1 MAKFILRDY
10 QKNFIKDIHS
20 QFCAGYKAVCG
31 QSPTGSGKTVIFS
44 YIANGAISQGSKVV
58 ILVHR
63 QELIL
68 QTSLALAKFQIPNAI
83 IAPASVIKS
92 SAQIQYR
99 ELGRNY
105 IDLNSPCVVA
115 SVQTLGR
122 RLDEFTN
129 YFDFI
134 ITDECFV
141 GDTLV
146 NAKNGCKKI
155 KDMKI
160 GDLVYCLNEKD
171 NKIELKPVLNLIKKP
186 IIENLCEVSINGEK
200 IICTENHLFFT
211 KKGWT
216 KAKNLDKNSVVLN
229 ITQEIEENEVFNLR
243 KRNRKSVK
251 ISKIQIQKRRKSLL
265 LKRMRERICAK
276 NIISDNGRNESQICF
291 GTHEKKQSYE
301 RSCNSGKSFNKTQ
314 SNRPQAKNK
323 RRKRTSYNSS
333 IITSYSLRVGDG
345 ISCKNIKKRKLSVC
359 LQNRYCQPY
368 PKNRSRSRWRQS
380 LCFNQAR
387 RGQKENRF
395 FKFSRVD
402 YSKVQKRGC
411 NKRFDQLYKQ
421 SYVYDLTIA
430 ENHNYFVNG
439 FLVHNCHHAVAGQWR
454 NVTDRNPNAFLL
466 GLTATPERLDGKG
479 LGIESGGVYEK
490 LVLGPSVKS
499 LIERGY
505 LSQPRVFAPPINFD
519 DSALRTIAG
528 DYDVKQMSEMLDQ
541 PQIIGDCVRHYSKIC
556 PNMPAIAFCSTIEHA
571 RHTAEQFCNAG
582 FNFKCIDG
590 TMSDFDRRDAIEGL
604 GSGRYDGLT
613 SCNIISEGTDI
624 PVVGCAIF
632 LRKTKSLSLYLQ
644 QAGRVLRPYSGKE
657 YSIILDHVRNVEN
670 HGFPEDERDWSLE
683 GRRKQKRDEDEIF
696 IRTCPQC
703 YACYKSSLRAC
714 PVCGFGA
721 ENAIKSQREIEFID
735 AELVEIQKAQKERE
749 RKEANA
755 FNKLLELGKQRG
767 YSNPYAWGKIV
778 LNSRKR
784 KRK

>member
-1 MAKFILRDY
+1 MSKFILRDY

-44 YIANGAISQGSKVV
+44 YIANGAINQGSKVV

-141 GDTLV
+141 GDTLIKT
-146 NAKNGCKKI
+146 KNGYKKI
-155 KDMKI
+155 KNIKS
-160 GDLVYCLNEKD
+160 GDFVYTFNEKECFFEYKPVEKRLKKPLNE
-171 NKIELKPVLNLIKKP
+171 NLIR
-186 IIENLCEVSINGEK
+186 INN

-211 KKGWT
+211 KNNWE
-216 KAKNLDKNSVVLN
+216 KAKDLTISDFLLN
-229 ITQEIEENEVFNLR
+229 EYFNF
-243 KRNRKSVK
+243 VK
-251 ISKIQIQKRRKSLL
+251 IKSITNV
-265 LKRMRERICAK
+265 KK
-276 NIISDNGRNESQICF
+276 NNEDS
-291 GTHEKKQSYE
+291 
-301 RSCNSGKSFNKTQ
+301 
-314 SNRPQAKNK
+314 
-323 RRKRTSYNSS
+323 
-333 IITSYSLRVGDG
+333 
-345 ISCKNIKKRKLSVC
+345 
-359 LQNRYCQPY
+359 
-368 PKNRSRSRWRQS
+368 
-380 LCFNQAR
+380 
-387 RGQKENRF
+387 
-395 FKFSRVD
+395 
-402 YSKVQKRGC
+402 
-411 NKRFDQLYKQ
+411 
-421 SYVYDLTIA
+421 VYDLTVA
-430 ENHNYFVNG
+430 DNHNYFANG

-735 AELVEIQKAQKERE
+735 AELVEIQKVQKERE

-767 YSNPYAWGKIV
+767 YSNPYAWAKIV

>member
-44 YIANGAISQGSKVV
+44 YIANGAINQGSKVV

-141 GDTLV
+141 GDTLIKT
-146 NAKNGCKKI
+146 KNGYKKI
-155 KDMKI
+155 KNIKS
-160 GDLVYCLNEKD
+160 GDFVYTFNEKECFFEYKPVEKRLKKPLNE
-171 NKIELKPVLNLIKKP
+171 NLIR
-186 IIENLCEVSINGEK
+186 INN

-211 KKGWT
+211 KNNWK
-216 KAKNLDKNSVVLN
+216 KAKDLTVSDFLLN
-229 ITQEIEENEVFNLR
+229 EYFNF
-243 KRNRKSVK
+243 VK
-251 ISKIQIQKRRKSLL
+251 IKSITNV
-265 LKRMRERICAK
+265 KK
-276 NIISDNGRNESQICF
+276 NNE
-291 GTHEKKQSYE
+291 
-301 RSCNSGKSFNKTQ
+301 
-314 SNRPQAKNK
+314 
-323 RRKRTSYNSS
+323 
-333 IITSYSLRVGDG
+333 D
-345 ISCKNIKKRKLSVC
+345 
-359 LQNRYCQPY
+359 
-368 PKNRSRSRWRQS
+368 
-380 LCFNQAR
+380 
-387 RGQKENRF
+387 
-395 FKFSRVD
+395 
-402 YSKVQKRGC
+402 
-411 NKRFDQLYKQ
+411 
-421 SYVYDLTIA
+421 YVYDLTVA
-430 ENHNYFVNG
+430 DNHNYFANG

-571 RHTAEQFCNAG
+571 RHTAEQFCNSG

-624 PVVGCAIF
+624 QVVGCAIF

-735 AELVEIQKAQKERE
+735 AELVEIQKVQKERE

-767 YSNPYAWGKIV
+767 YSNPYAWAKIV

>member
-83 IAPASVIKS
+83 IAPASVIKA

-141 GDTLV
+141 GDTLIKT
-146 NAKNGCKKI
+146 KNGYKKI
-155 KDMKI
+155 KNIKS
-160 GDLVYCLNEKD
+160 GDFVYTFNEKECFFEYKPVEKRLKKPLNE
-171 NKIELKPVLNLIKKP
+171 NLIR
-186 IIENLCEVSINGEK
+186 INN

-211 KKGWT
+211 KNNWK
-216 KAKNLDKNSVVLN
+216 KAKDLTVSDFLLN
-229 ITQEIEENEVFNLR
+229 EYFNF
-243 KRNRKSVK
+243 VK
-251 ISKIQIQKRRKSLL
+251 IKSITNV
-265 LKRMRERICAK
+265 KK
-276 NIISDNGRNESQICF
+276 NNE
-291 GTHEKKQSYE
+291 
-301 RSCNSGKSFNKTQ
+301 
-314 SNRPQAKNK
+314 
-323 RRKRTSYNSS
+323 
-333 IITSYSLRVGDG
+333 D
-345 ISCKNIKKRKLSVC
+345 
-359 LQNRYCQPY
+359 
-368 PKNRSRSRWRQS
+368 
-380 LCFNQAR
+380 
-387 RGQKENRF
+387 
-395 FKFSRVD
+395 
-402 YSKVQKRGC
+402 
-411 NKRFDQLYKQ
+411 
-421 SYVYDLTIA
+421 YVYDLTVA
-430 ENHNYFVNG
+430 DNHNYFVNG

-519 DSALRTIAG
+519 DSVLRTIAG

-767 YSNPYAWGKIV
+767 YSNPYAWAKIV

>member
-115 SVQTLGR
+115 SVQTLDR

-141 GDTLV
+141 GDTLIKT
-146 NAKNGCKKI
+146 KNGYKKI
-155 KDMKI
+155 KNIKS
-160 GDLVYCLNEKD
+160 GDFVYTFNEKECFFEYKPVEKRLKKPLNE
-171 NKIELKPVLNLIKKP
+171 NLIR
-186 IIENLCEVSINGEK
+186 INN

-211 KKGWT
+211 KNNWK
-216 KAKNLDKNSVVLN
+216 KAKDLTISDFLLN
-229 ITQEIEENEVFNLR
+229 EYFNF
-243 KRNRKSVK
+243 VK
-251 ISKIQIQKRRKSLL
+251 IKSITNV
-265 LKRMRERICAK
+265 KK
-276 NIISDNGRNESQICF
+276 NNEDS
-291 GTHEKKQSYE
+291 
-301 RSCNSGKSFNKTQ
+301 
-314 SNRPQAKNK
+314 
-323 RRKRTSYNSS
+323 
-333 IITSYSLRVGDG
+333 
-345 ISCKNIKKRKLSVC
+345 
-359 LQNRYCQPY
+359 
-368 PKNRSRSRWRQS
+368 
-380 LCFNQAR
+380 
-387 RGQKENRF
+387 
-395 FKFSRVD
+395 
-402 YSKVQKRGC
+402 
-411 NKRFDQLYKQ
+411 
-421 SYVYDLTIA
+421 VYDLTVA
-430 ENHNYFVNG
+430 DNHNYFANG

-735 AELVEIQKAQKERE
+735 AELVEIQKVQKERE

-767 YSNPYAWGKIV
+767 YSNPYAWAKIV

>member
-141 GDTLV
+141 GDTLIKT
-146 NAKNGCKKI
+146 KNGYKKI
-155 KDMKI
+155 KNIKS
-160 GDLVYCLNEKD
+160 GDFVYTFNEKECFFEYKPVEKRLKKPLNE
-171 NKIELKPVLNLIKKP
+171 NLIR
-186 IIENLCEVSINGEK
+186 INN

-211 KKGWT
+211 KNNWK
-216 KAKNLDKNSVVLN
+216 KAKDLTVSDFLLN
-229 ITQEIEENEVFNLR
+229 EYFNF
-243 KRNRKSVK
+243 VK
-251 ISKIQIQKRRKSLL
+251 IKSITNV
-265 LKRMRERICAK
+265 KK
-276 NIISDNGRNESQICF
+276 NNE
-291 GTHEKKQSYE
+291 
-301 RSCNSGKSFNKTQ
+301 
-314 SNRPQAKNK
+314 
-323 RRKRTSYNSS
+323 
-333 IITSYSLRVGDG
+333 D
-345 ISCKNIKKRKLSVC
+345 
-359 LQNRYCQPY
+359 
-368 PKNRSRSRWRQS
+368 
-380 LCFNQAR
+380 
-387 RGQKENRF
+387 
-395 FKFSRVD
+395 
-402 YSKVQKRGC
+402 
-411 NKRFDQLYKQ
+411 
-421 SYVYDLTIA
+421 YVYDLTVA
-430 ENHNYFVNG
+430 DNHNYFANG

-528 DYDVKQMSEMLDQ
+528 DYDVKQMSEMLPQ

-735 AELVEIQKAQKERE
+735 AELVEIQKVQKERE

-767 YSNPYAWGKIV
+767 YSNPYAWAKIV

>member
-1 MAKFILRDY
+1 LFLKKFVITSYAGNYKIKNFICKELFYIIFAYFIFFLLYKLFFWVYVYVILLKLREFKGMAKFILRDY

-44 YIANGAISQGSKVV
+44 YIANGAINQGSKVV

-141 GDTLV
+141 GDTLIKT
-146 NAKNGCKKI
+146 KNGYKKI
-155 KDMKI
+155 KNIKS
-160 GDLVYCLNEKD
+160 GDFVYTFNEKECFFEYKPVEKRLKKPLNE
-171 NKIELKPVLNLIKKP
+171 NLIR
-186 IIENLCEVSINGEK
+186 INN

-211 KKGWT
+211 KNNWK
-216 KAKNLDKNSVVLN
+216 KAKDLTISDFLLN
-229 ITQEIEENEVFNLR
+229 EYFNF
-243 KRNRKSVK
+243 VK
-251 ISKIQIQKRRKSLL
+251 IKSITNV
-265 LKRMRERICAK
+265 KK
-276 NIISDNGRNESQICF
+276 NNEDS
-291 GTHEKKQSYE
+291 
-301 RSCNSGKSFNKTQ
+301 
-314 SNRPQAKNK
+314 
-323 RRKRTSYNSS
+323 
-333 IITSYSLRVGDG
+333 
-345 ISCKNIKKRKLSVC
+345 
-359 LQNRYCQPY
+359 
-368 PKNRSRSRWRQS
+368 
-380 LCFNQAR
+380 
-387 RGQKENRF
+387 
-395 FKFSRVD
+395 
-402 YSKVQKRGC
+402 
-411 NKRFDQLYKQ
+411 
-421 SYVYDLTIA
+421 VYDLTVA
-430 ENHNYFVNG
+430 DNHNYFANG

-767 YSNPYAWGKIV
+767 YSNPYAWAKIV

>member
-83 IAPASVIKS
+83 IAPASVIKA

-141 GDTLV
+141 GDTLIKT
-146 NAKNGCKKI
+146 KNGYKKI
-155 KDMKI
+155 KNIKS
-160 GDLVYCLNEKD
+160 GDFVYTFNEKECFFEYKPVEKRLKKPLNE
-171 NKIELKPVLNLIKKP
+171 NLIR
-186 IIENLCEVSINGEK
+186 INN

-211 KKGWT
+211 KNNWK
-216 KAKNLDKNSVVLN
+216 KAKDLTVSDFLLN
-229 ITQEIEENEVFNLR
+229 EYFNF
-243 KRNRKSVK
+243 VK
-251 ISKIQIQKRRKSLL
+251 IKSITNV
-265 LKRMRERICAK
+265 KK
-276 NIISDNGRNESQICF
+276 NNE
-291 GTHEKKQSYE
+291 
-301 RSCNSGKSFNKTQ
+301 
-314 SNRPQAKNK
+314 
-323 RRKRTSYNSS
+323 
-333 IITSYSLRVGDG
+333 D
-345 ISCKNIKKRKLSVC
+345 
-359 LQNRYCQPY
+359 
-368 PKNRSRSRWRQS
+368 
-380 LCFNQAR
+380 
-387 RGQKENRF
+387 
-395 FKFSRVD
+395 
-402 YSKVQKRGC
+402 
-411 NKRFDQLYKQ
+411 
-421 SYVYDLTIA
+421 YVYDLTVA
-430 ENHNYFVNG
+430 DNHNYFVNG

-735 AELVEIQKAQKERE
+735 AELVEIQKVQKERE

-767 YSNPYAWGKIV
+767 YSNPYAWAKIV

>member
-44 YIANGAISQGSKVV
+44 YIANGAINQGSKVV

-141 GDTLV
+141 GDTLIKT
-146 NAKNGCKKI
+146 KNGYKKI
-155 KDMKI
+155 KNIKS
-160 GDLVYCLNEKD
+160 GDFVYTFNEKECFFEYKPVEKRLKKPLNE
-171 NKIELKPVLNLIKKP
+171 NLIR
-186 IIENLCEVSINGEK
+186 INN

-211 KKGWT
+211 KNNWK
-216 KAKNLDKNSVVLN
+216 KAKDLTISDFLLN
-229 ITQEIEENEVFNLR
+229 EYFNF
-243 KRNRKSVK
+243 VK
-251 ISKIQIQKRRKSLL
+251 IKSITNV
-265 LKRMRERICAK
+265 KK
-276 NIISDNGRNESQICF
+276 NNEDS
-291 GTHEKKQSYE
+291 
-301 RSCNSGKSFNKTQ
+301 
-314 SNRPQAKNK
+314 
-323 RRKRTSYNSS
+323 
-333 IITSYSLRVGDG
+333 
-345 ISCKNIKKRKLSVC
+345 
-359 LQNRYCQPY
+359 
-368 PKNRSRSRWRQS
+368 
-380 LCFNQAR
+380 
-387 RGQKENRF
+387 
-395 FKFSRVD
+395 
-402 YSKVQKRGC
+402 
-411 NKRFDQLYKQ
+411 
-421 SYVYDLTIA
+421 VYDLTVA
-430 ENHNYFVNG
+430 DNHNYFANG

-454 NVTDRNPNAFLL
+454 NVTDANPNAFLL

-479 LGIESGGVYEK
+479 LGVESGGVYQT

-735 AELVEIQKAQKERE
+735 AELVEIQKAQKGRE

-767 YSNPYAWGKIV
+767 YSNPYAWAKIV

>member
-44 YIANGAISQGSKVV
+44 YIANGAINQGSKVV

-141 GDTLV
+141 GDTLIKT
-146 NAKNGCKKI
+146 KNGYKKI
-155 KDMKI
+155 KNIKS
-160 GDLVYCLNEKD
+160 GDFVYTFNEKECFFEYKPVEKRLKKPLNE
-171 NKIELKPVLNLIKKP
+171 NLIR
-186 IIENLCEVSINGEK
+186 INN

-211 KKGWT
+211 KNNWK
-216 KAKNLDKNSVVLN
+216 KAKDLTISDFLLN
-229 ITQEIEENEVFNLR
+229 EYFNF
-243 KRNRKSVK
+243 VK
-251 ISKIQIQKRRKSLL
+251 IKSITNV
-265 LKRMRERICAK
+265 KK
-276 NIISDNGRNESQICF
+276 NNE
-291 GTHEKKQSYE
+291 
-301 RSCNSGKSFNKTQ
+301 
-314 SNRPQAKNK
+314 
-323 RRKRTSYNSS
+323 
-333 IITSYSLRVGDG
+333 D
-345 ISCKNIKKRKLSVC
+345 
-359 LQNRYCQPY
+359 
-368 PKNRSRSRWRQS
+368 
-380 LCFNQAR
+380 
-387 RGQKENRF
+387 
-395 FKFSRVD
+395 
-402 YSKVQKRGC
+402 
-411 NKRFDQLYKQ
+411 
-421 SYVYDLTIA
+421 YVYDLTVA
-430 ENHNYFVNG
+430 DNHNYFANG

-479 LGIESGGVYEK
+479 LGIEFGGVYEK

-541 PQIIGDCVRHYSKIC
+541 PQIIGDCIKHYQKIC
-556 PNMPAIAFCSTIEHA
+556 PNMPAIAFCSTVEHA
-571 RHTAEQFCNAG
+571 RHTAEEFCRNG
-582 FNFKCIDG
+582 FKFKCIDG

-735 AELVEIQKAQKERE
+735 AELVEIQKVQKERE

-755 FNKLLELGKQRG
+755 FNKLLELGKKRG
-767 YSNPYAWGKIV
+767 YANPYAWAKIV

>member
-44 YIANGAISQGSKVV
+44 YIANGAINQGSKVV

-141 GDTLV
+141 GDTLIKT
-146 NAKNGCKKI
+146 KNGYKKI
-155 KDMKI
+155 KNIKS
-160 GDLVYCLNEKD
+160 GDFVYTFNEKECFFEYKPVEKRLKKPLNE
-171 NKIELKPVLNLIKKP
+171 NLIR
-186 IIENLCEVSINGEK
+186 INN

-211 KKGWT
+211 KNNWK
-216 KAKNLDKNSVVLN
+216 KAKDLTISDFLLN
-229 ITQEIEENEVFNLR
+229 EYFNF
-243 KRNRKSVK
+243 VK
-251 ISKIQIQKRRKSLL
+251 IKSITNV
-265 LKRMRERICAK
+265 KK
-276 NIISDNGRNESQICF
+276 NNEDS
-291 GTHEKKQSYE
+291 
-301 RSCNSGKSFNKTQ
+301 
-314 SNRPQAKNK
+314 
-323 RRKRTSYNSS
+323 
-333 IITSYSLRVGDG
+333 
-345 ISCKNIKKRKLSVC
+345 
-359 LQNRYCQPY
+359 
-368 PKNRSRSRWRQS
+368 
-380 LCFNQAR
+380 
-387 RGQKENRF
+387 
-395 FKFSRVD
+395 
-402 YSKVQKRGC
+402 
-411 NKRFDQLYKQ
+411 
-421 SYVYDLTIA
+421 VYDLTVA
-430 ENHNYFVNG
+430 DNHNYFANG

-735 AELVEIQKAQKERE
+735 AELVEIQKVQKERE

-767 YSNPYAWGKIV
+767 YANPYAWAKIV

>member
-141 GDTLV
+141 GDTLIKT
-146 NAKNGCKKI
+146 KNGYKKI
-155 KDMKI
+155 KNIKS
-160 GDLVYCLNEKD
+160 GDFVYTFNEKECFFEYKPVEKRLKKPLNE
-171 NKIELKPVLNLIKKP
+171 NLIR
-186 IIENLCEVSINGEK
+186 INN

-211 KKGWT
+211 KNNWK
-216 KAKNLDKNSVVLN
+216 KAKDLTVSDFLLN
-229 ITQEIEENEVFNLR
+229 EYFNF
-243 KRNRKSVK
+243 VK
-251 ISKIQIQKRRKSLL
+251 IKSITNV
-265 LKRMRERICAK
+265 KK
-276 NIISDNGRNESQICF
+276 NNE
-291 GTHEKKQSYE
+291 
-301 RSCNSGKSFNKTQ
+301 
-314 SNRPQAKNK
+314 
-323 RRKRTSYNSS
+323 
-333 IITSYSLRVGDG
+333 D
-345 ISCKNIKKRKLSVC
+345 
-359 LQNRYCQPY
+359 
-368 PKNRSRSRWRQS
+368 
-380 LCFNQAR
+380 
-387 RGQKENRF
+387 
-395 FKFSRVD
+395 
-402 YSKVQKRGC
+402 
-411 NKRFDQLYKQ
+411 
-421 SYVYDLTIA
+421 YVYDLTVA
-430 ENHNYFVNG
+430 DNHNYFANG

-714 PVCGFGA
+714 PVCGFSA

-735 AELVEIQKAQKERE
+735 AELVEIQKVQKERE

-767 YSNPYAWGKIV
+767 YSNPYAWAKIV

>member
-44 YIANGAISQGSKVV
+44 YIANGAINQGSKVV

-141 GDTLV
+141 GDTLIKT
-146 NAKNGCKKI
+146 KNGYKKI
-155 KDMKI
+155 KNIKS
-160 GDLVYCLNEKD
+160 GDFVYTFNEKECFFEYKPVEKRLKKPLNE
-171 NKIELKPVLNLIKKP
+171 NLIR
-186 IIENLCEVSINGEK
+186 INN

-211 KKGWT
+211 KNNWK
-216 KAKNLDKNSVVLN
+216 KAKDLTISDFLLN
-229 ITQEIEENEVFNLR
+229 EYFNF
-243 KRNRKSVK
+243 VK
-251 ISKIQIQKRRKSLL
+251 IKSITNV
-265 LKRMRERICAK
+265 KK
-276 NIISDNGRNESQICF
+276 NNEDS
-291 GTHEKKQSYE
+291 
-301 RSCNSGKSFNKTQ
+301 
-314 SNRPQAKNK
+314 
-323 RRKRTSYNSS
+323 
-333 IITSYSLRVGDG
+333 
-345 ISCKNIKKRKLSVC
+345 
-359 LQNRYCQPY
+359 
-368 PKNRSRSRWRQS
+368 
-380 LCFNQAR
+380 
-387 RGQKENRF
+387 
-395 FKFSRVD
+395 
-402 YSKVQKRGC
+402 
-411 NKRFDQLYKQ
+411 
-421 SYVYDLTIA
+421 VYDLTVA
-430 ENHNYFVNG
+430 DNHNYFANG

-735 AELVEIQKAQKERE
+735 AELVEIQKVQKERE

-767 YSNPYAWGKIV
+767 YSNPYAWAKIV

>member
-44 YIANGAISQGSKVV
+44 YIANGAINQGSKVV

-141 GDTLV
+141 GDTLIKT
-146 NAKNGCKKI
+146 KNGYKKI
-155 KDMKI
+155 KNIKS
-160 GDLVYCLNEKD
+160 GDFVYTFNEKECFFEYKPVEKRLKKPLNE
-171 NKIELKPVLNLIKKP
+171 NLIR
-186 IIENLCEVSINGEK
+186 INN

-211 KKGWT
+211 KNNWK
-216 KAKNLDKNSVVLN
+216 KAKDLTISDFLLN
-229 ITQEIEENEVFNLR
+229 EYFNF
-243 KRNRKSVK
+243 VK
-251 ISKIQIQKRRKSLL
+251 IKSITNV
-265 LKRMRERICAK
+265 KK
-276 NIISDNGRNESQICF
+276 NNEDS
-291 GTHEKKQSYE
+291 
-301 RSCNSGKSFNKTQ
+301 
-314 SNRPQAKNK
+314 
-323 RRKRTSYNSS
+323 
-333 IITSYSLRVGDG
+333 
-345 ISCKNIKKRKLSVC
+345 
-359 LQNRYCQPY
+359 
-368 PKNRSRSRWRQS
+368 
-380 LCFNQAR
+380 
-387 RGQKENRF
+387 
-395 FKFSRVD
+395 
-402 YSKVQKRGC
+402 
-411 NKRFDQLYKQ
+411 
-421 SYVYDLTIA
+421 VYDLTVA
-430 ENHNYFVNG
+430 DNHNYFANG

-571 RHTAEQFCNAG
+571 RHTAEQFCNSG

-735 AELVEIQKAQKERE
+735 AELVEIQKVQKERE

-755 FNKLLELGKQRG
+755 FNKLLELGKKRG
-767 YSNPYAWGKIV
+767 YANPYAWAKIV

-784 KRK
+784 KK

>member
-141 GDTLV
+141 GDTLIKT
-146 NAKNGCKKI
+146 KNGYKKI
-155 KDMKI
+155 KNIKS
-160 GDLVYCLNEKD
+160 GDFVYTFNEKECFFEYKPVEKRLKKPLNE
-171 NKIELKPVLNLIKKP
+171 NLIR
-186 IIENLCEVSINGEK
+186 INN

-211 KKGWT
+211 KNNWK
-216 KAKNLDKNSVVLN
+216 KAKDLTISDFLLN
-229 ITQEIEENEVFNLR
+229 EYFNF
-243 KRNRKSVK
+243 VK
-251 ISKIQIQKRRKSLL
+251 IKSITNV
-265 LKRMRERICAK
+265 KK
-276 NIISDNGRNESQICF
+276 NNEDS
-291 GTHEKKQSYE
+291 
-301 RSCNSGKSFNKTQ
+301 
-314 SNRPQAKNK
+314 
-323 RRKRTSYNSS
+323 
-333 IITSYSLRVGDG
+333 
-345 ISCKNIKKRKLSVC
+345 
-359 LQNRYCQPY
+359 
-368 PKNRSRSRWRQS
+368 
-380 LCFNQAR
+380 
-387 RGQKENRF
+387 
-395 FKFSRVD
+395 
-402 YSKVQKRGC
+402 
-411 NKRFDQLYKQ
+411 
-421 SYVYDLTIA
+421 VYDLTVA
-430 ENHNYFVNG
+430 DNHNYFANG

-767 YSNPYAWGKIV
+767 YSNPYAWAKIV

>member
-44 YIANGAISQGSKVV
+44 YIANGAINQGSKVV

-141 GDTLV
+141 GDTLIKT
-146 NAKNGCKKI
+146 KNGYKKI
-155 KDMKI
+155 KNIKS
-160 GDLVYCLNEKD
+160 GDFVYTFNEKECFFEYKPVEKRLKKPLNE
-171 NKIELKPVLNLIKKP
+171 NLIR
-186 IIENLCEVSINGEK
+186 INN

-211 KKGWT
+211 KNNWK
-216 KAKNLDKNSVVLN
+216 KAKDLTISDFLLN
-229 ITQEIEENEVFNLR
+229 EYFNF
-243 KRNRKSVK
+243 VK
-251 ISKIQIQKRRKSLL
+251 IKSITNV
-265 LKRMRERICAK
+265 KK
-276 NIISDNGRNESQICF
+276 NNEDS
-291 GTHEKKQSYE
+291 
-301 RSCNSGKSFNKTQ
+301 
-314 SNRPQAKNK
+314 
-323 RRKRTSYNSS
+323 
-333 IITSYSLRVGDG
+333 
-345 ISCKNIKKRKLSVC
+345 
-359 LQNRYCQPY
+359 
-368 PKNRSRSRWRQS
+368 
-380 LCFNQAR
+380 
-387 RGQKENRF
+387 
-395 FKFSRVD
+395 
-402 YSKVQKRGC
+402 
-411 NKRFDQLYKQ
+411 
-421 SYVYDLTIA
+421 VYDLTVA
-430 ENHNYFVNG
+430 DNHNYFANG

-735 AELVEIQKAQKERE
+735 AELVEIQKVHKERE

-767 YSNPYAWGKIV
+767 YSNPYAWAKIV

>member
-44 YIANGAISQGSKVV
+44 YIANGAINQGSKVV

-141 GDTLV
+141 GDTLIKT
-146 NAKNGCKKI
+146 KNGYKKI
-155 KDMKI
+155 KNIKS
-160 GDLVYCLNEKD
+160 GDFVYTFNEKECFFEYKPVEKRLKKPLNE
-171 NKIELKPVLNLIKKP
+171 NLIR
-186 IIENLCEVSINGEK
+186 INN

-211 KKGWT
+211 KNNWK
-216 KAKNLDKNSVVLN
+216 KAKDLTISDFLLN
-229 ITQEIEENEVFNLR
+229 EYFNF
-243 KRNRKSVK
+243 VK
-251 ISKIQIQKRRKSLL
+251 IKSITNV
-265 LKRMRERICAK
+265 KK
-276 NIISDNGRNESQICF
+276 NNEDS
-291 GTHEKKQSYE
+291 
-301 RSCNSGKSFNKTQ
+301 
-314 SNRPQAKNK
+314 
-323 RRKRTSYNSS
+323 
-333 IITSYSLRVGDG
+333 
-345 ISCKNIKKRKLSVC
+345 
-359 LQNRYCQPY
+359 
-368 PKNRSRSRWRQS
+368 
-380 LCFNQAR
+380 
-387 RGQKENRF
+387 
-395 FKFSRVD
+395 
-402 YSKVQKRGC
+402 
-411 NKRFDQLYKQ
+411 
-421 SYVYDLTIA
+421 VYDLTVA
-430 ENHNYFVNG
+430 DNHNYFANG

-735 AELVEIQKAQKERE
+735 AELVEIQKVQKERE

-755 FNKLLELGKQRG
+755 FNKLLELGKKRG
-767 YSNPYAWGKIV
+767 YANPYAWAKIV

>member
-141 GDTLV
+141 GDTLIKT
-146 NAKNGCKKI
+146 KNGYKKI
-155 KDMKI
+155 KNIKS
-160 GDLVYCLNEKD
+160 GDFVYTFNEKECFFEYKPVEKRLKKPLNE
-171 NKIELKPVLNLIKKP
+171 NLIR
-186 IIENLCEVSINGEK
+186 INN

-211 KKGWT
+211 KNNWK
-216 KAKNLDKNSVVLN
+216 KAKDLTISDFLLN
-229 ITQEIEENEVFNLR
+229 EYFNF
-243 KRNRKSVK
+243 VK
-251 ISKIQIQKRRKSLL
+251 IKSITNV
-265 LKRMRERICAK
+265 KK
-276 NIISDNGRNESQICF
+276 NNEDS
-291 GTHEKKQSYE
+291 
-301 RSCNSGKSFNKTQ
+301 
-314 SNRPQAKNK
+314 
-323 RRKRTSYNSS
+323 
-333 IITSYSLRVGDG
+333 
-345 ISCKNIKKRKLSVC
+345 
-359 LQNRYCQPY
+359 
-368 PKNRSRSRWRQS
+368 
-380 LCFNQAR
+380 
-387 RGQKENRF
+387 
-395 FKFSRVD
+395 
-402 YSKVQKRGC
+402 
-411 NKRFDQLYKQ
+411 
-421 SYVYDLTIA
+421 VYDLTVA
-430 ENHNYFVNG
+430 DNHNYFANG

-703 YACYKSSLRAC
+703 YACYRSSLRAC

-721 ENAIKSQREIEFID
+721 ENAIKSKREIDFID
-735 AELVEIQKAQKERE
+735 AELVEIQKVQKERE

-767 YSNPYAWGKIV
+767 YSNPYAWAKIV

>member
-141 GDTLV
+141 GDTLIKT
-146 NAKNGCKKI
+146 KNGYKKI
-155 KDMKI
+155 KNIKS
-160 GDLVYCLNEKD
+160 GDFVYTFNEKECFFEYKPVEKRLKKPLNE
-171 NKIELKPVLNLIKKP
+171 NLIR
-186 IIENLCEVSINGEK
+186 INN

-211 KKGWT
+211 KNNWK
-216 KAKNLDKNSVVLN
+216 KAKDLTISDFLLN
-229 ITQEIEENEVFNLR
+229 EYFNF
-243 KRNRKSVK
+243 VK
-251 ISKIQIQKRRKSLL
+251 IKSITNV
-265 LKRMRERICAK
+265 KK
-276 NIISDNGRNESQICF
+276 NNEDS
-291 GTHEKKQSYE
+291 
-301 RSCNSGKSFNKTQ
+301 
-314 SNRPQAKNK
+314 
-323 RRKRTSYNSS
+323 
-333 IITSYSLRVGDG
+333 
-345 ISCKNIKKRKLSVC
+345 
-359 LQNRYCQPY
+359 
-368 PKNRSRSRWRQS
+368 
-380 LCFNQAR
+380 
-387 RGQKENRF
+387 
-395 FKFSRVD
+395 
-402 YSKVQKRGC
+402 
-411 NKRFDQLYKQ
+411 
-421 SYVYDLTIA
+421 VYDLTVA
-430 ENHNYFVNG
+430 DNHNYFANG

-735 AELVEIQKAQKERE
+735 AELVEIQKVQKERE

-767 YSNPYAWGKIV
+767 YSNPYAWAKIV

>member
-83 IAPASVIKS
+83 IAPASVIKA

-141 GDTLV
+141 GDTLIKT
-146 NAKNGCKKI
+146 KNGYKKI
-155 KDMKI
+155 KNIKS
-160 GDLVYCLNEKD
+160 GDFVYTFNEKECFFEYKPVEKRLKKPLNE
-171 NKIELKPVLNLIKKP
+171 NLIR
-186 IIENLCEVSINGEK
+186 INN

-211 KKGWT
+211 KNNWK
-216 KAKNLDKNSVVLN
+216 KAKDLTISDFLLN
-229 ITQEIEENEVFNLR
+229 EYFNF
-243 KRNRKSVK
+243 VK
-251 ISKIQIQKRRKSLL
+251 IKSITNV
-265 LKRMRERICAK
+265 KK
-276 NIISDNGRNESQICF
+276 NNEDS
-291 GTHEKKQSYE
+291 
-301 RSCNSGKSFNKTQ
+301 
-314 SNRPQAKNK
+314 
-323 RRKRTSYNSS
+323 
-333 IITSYSLRVGDG
+333 
-345 ISCKNIKKRKLSVC
+345 
-359 LQNRYCQPY
+359 
-368 PKNRSRSRWRQS
+368 
-380 LCFNQAR
+380 
-387 RGQKENRF
+387 
-395 FKFSRVD
+395 
-402 YSKVQKRGC
+402 
-411 NKRFDQLYKQ
+411 
-421 SYVYDLTIA
+421 VYDLTVA
-430 ENHNYFVNG
+430 DNHNYFANG

-735 AELVEIQKAQKERE
+735 AELVEIQKVQKERE

-767 YSNPYAWGKIV
+767 YSNPYAWAKIV

>member
-105 IDLNSPCVVA
+105 IELNSPCVVA

-141 GDTLV
+141 GDTLIKT
-146 NAKNGCKKI
+146 KNGYKKI
-155 KDMKI
+155 KNIKS
-160 GDLVYCLNEKD
+160 GDFVYTFNEK
-171 NKIELKPVLNLIKKP
+171 ECFFEYKPVEKRLKKPLNKNLIR
-186 IIENLCEVSINGEK
+186 INN

-211 KKGWT
+211 KNNWK
-216 KAKNLDKNSVVLN
+216 KAKDLTISDFLLN
-229 ITQEIEENEVFNLR
+229 EYFNF
-243 KRNRKSVK
+243 VK
-251 ISKIQIQKRRKSLL
+251 IKSITNV
-265 LKRMRERICAK
+265 KK
-276 NIISDNGRNESQICF
+276 NNEDS
-291 GTHEKKQSYE
+291 
-301 RSCNSGKSFNKTQ
+301 
-314 SNRPQAKNK
+314 
-323 RRKRTSYNSS
+323 
-333 IITSYSLRVGDG
+333 
-345 ISCKNIKKRKLSVC
+345 
-359 LQNRYCQPY
+359 
-368 PKNRSRSRWRQS
+368 
-380 LCFNQAR
+380 
-387 RGQKENRF
+387 
-395 FKFSRVD
+395 
-402 YSKVQKRGC
+402 
-411 NKRFDQLYKQ
+411 
-421 SYVYDLTIA
+421 VYDLTVA
-430 ENHNYFVNG
+430 DNHNYFANG

-735 AELVEIQKAQKERE
+735 AELVEIQKVQKERE

-767 YSNPYAWGKIV
+767 YSNPYAWAKIV

>member
-141 GDTLV
+141 GDTLIKT
-146 NAKNGCKKI
+146 KNGYKKI
-155 KDMKI
+155 KNIKS
-160 GDLVYCLNEKD
+160 GDFVYTFNEKECFFEYKPVEKRLKKPLNE
-171 NKIELKPVLNLIKKP
+171 NLIR
-186 IIENLCEVSINGEK
+186 INN

-211 KKGWT
+211 KNNWK
-216 KAKNLDKNSVVLN
+216 KAKDLTVSDFLLN
-229 ITQEIEENEVFNLR
+229 EYFNF
-243 KRNRKSVK
+243 VK
-251 ISKIQIQKRRKSLL
+251 IKSITNV
-265 LKRMRERICAK
+265 KK
-276 NIISDNGRNESQICF
+276 NNE
-291 GTHEKKQSYE
+291 
-301 RSCNSGKSFNKTQ
+301 
-314 SNRPQAKNK
+314 
-323 RRKRTSYNSS
+323 
-333 IITSYSLRVGDG
+333 D
-345 ISCKNIKKRKLSVC
+345 
-359 LQNRYCQPY
+359 
-368 PKNRSRSRWRQS
+368 
-380 LCFNQAR
+380 
-387 RGQKENRF
+387 
-395 FKFSRVD
+395 
-402 YSKVQKRGC
+402 
-411 NKRFDQLYKQ
+411 
-421 SYVYDLTIA
+421 YVYDLTVA
-430 ENHNYFVNG
+430 DNHNYFANG

-735 AELVEIQKAQKERE
+735 AELVEIQKAHKERE

-767 YSNPYAWGKIV
+767 YSNPYAWAKIV

>member
-141 GDTLV
+141 GDTLIKT
-146 NAKNGCKKI
+146 KNGYKKI
-155 KDMKI
+155 KNIKS
-160 GDLVYCLNEKD
+160 GDFVYTFNEKECFFEYKPVEKRLKKPLNE
-171 NKIELKPVLNLIKKP
+171 NLIR
-186 IIENLCEVSINGEK
+186 INN

-211 KKGWT
+211 KNNWK
-216 KAKNLDKNSVVLN
+216 KAKDLTVSDFLLN
-229 ITQEIEENEVFNLR
+229 EYFNF
-243 KRNRKSVK
+243 VK
-251 ISKIQIQKRRKSLL
+251 IKSITNV
-265 LKRMRERICAK
+265 KK
-276 NIISDNGRNESQICF
+276 NNE
-291 GTHEKKQSYE
+291 
-301 RSCNSGKSFNKTQ
+301 
-314 SNRPQAKNK
+314 
-323 RRKRTSYNSS
+323 
-333 IITSYSLRVGDG
+333 D
-345 ISCKNIKKRKLSVC
+345 
-359 LQNRYCQPY
+359 
-368 PKNRSRSRWRQS
+368 
-380 LCFNQAR
+380 
-387 RGQKENRF
+387 
-395 FKFSRVD
+395 
-402 YSKVQKRGC
+402 
-411 NKRFDQLYKQ
+411 
-421 SYVYDLTIA
+421 YVYDLTVA
-430 ENHNYFVNG
+430 DNHNYFANG

-571 RHTAEQFCNAG
+571 RHTAEQFCNSG

-735 AELVEIQKAQKERE
+735 AELVEIQKVQKERE

-755 FNKLLELGKQRG
+755 FNKLLELGEKRG
-767 YSNPYAWGKIV
+767 YANPYAWAKIV

>member
-44 YIANGAISQGSKVV
+44 YIANGAINQGSKVV

-63 QELIL
+63 QELFL

-141 GDTLV
+141 GDTLIKT
-146 NAKNGCKKI
+146 KNGYKKI
-155 KDMKI
+155 KNIKS
-160 GDLVYCLNEKD
+160 GDFVYTFNEKECFFEYKPVEKRLKKPLNE
-171 NKIELKPVLNLIKKP
+171 NLIR
-186 IIENLCEVSINGEK
+186 INN

-211 KKGWT
+211 KNNWK
-216 KAKNLDKNSVVLN
+216 KAKDLTISDFLLN
-229 ITQEIEENEVFNLR
+229 EYFNF
-243 KRNRKSVK
+243 VK
-251 ISKIQIQKRRKSLL
+251 IKSITNV
-265 LKRMRERICAK
+265 KK
-276 NIISDNGRNESQICF
+276 NNEDS
-291 GTHEKKQSYE
+291 
-301 RSCNSGKSFNKTQ
+301 
-314 SNRPQAKNK
+314 
-323 RRKRTSYNSS
+323 
-333 IITSYSLRVGDG
+333 
-345 ISCKNIKKRKLSVC
+345 
-359 LQNRYCQPY
+359 
-368 PKNRSRSRWRQS
+368 
-380 LCFNQAR
+380 
-387 RGQKENRF
+387 
-395 FKFSRVD
+395 
-402 YSKVQKRGC
+402 
-411 NKRFDQLYKQ
+411 
-421 SYVYDLTIA
+421 VYDLTVA
-430 ENHNYFVNG
+430 DNHNYFANG

-735 AELVEIQKAQKERE
+735 AELVEIQKVQKERE

-767 YSNPYAWGKIV
+767 YSNPYAWAKIV

>member
-83 IAPASVIKS
+83 IAPASVIKA

-141 GDTLV
+141 GDTLIKT
-146 NAKNGCKKI
+146 KNGYKKI
-155 KDMKI
+155 KNIKS
-160 GDLVYCLNEKD
+160 GDFVYTFNEKECFFEYKPVEKRLKKPLNE
-171 NKIELKPVLNLIKKP
+171 NLIR
-186 IIENLCEVSINGEK
+186 INN

-211 KKGWT
+211 KNNWK
-216 KAKNLDKNSVVLN
+216 KAKDLTVSDFLLN
-229 ITQEIEENEVFNLR
+229 EYFNF
-243 KRNRKSVK
+243 VK
-251 ISKIQIQKRRKSLL
+251 IKSITNV
-265 LKRMRERICAK
+265 KK
-276 NIISDNGRNESQICF
+276 NNE
-291 GTHEKKQSYE
+291 
-301 RSCNSGKSFNKTQ
+301 
-314 SNRPQAKNK
+314 
-323 RRKRTSYNSS
+323 
-333 IITSYSLRVGDG
+333 D
-345 ISCKNIKKRKLSVC
+345 
-359 LQNRYCQPY
+359 
-368 PKNRSRSRWRQS
+368 
-380 LCFNQAR
+380 
-387 RGQKENRF
+387 
-395 FKFSRVD
+395 
-402 YSKVQKRGC
+402 
-411 NKRFDQLYKQ
+411 
-421 SYVYDLTIA
+421 YVYDLTVA
-430 ENHNYFVNG
+430 DNHNYFANG

-582 FNFKCIDG
+582 FDFKCIDG

-735 AELVEIQKAQKERE
+735 AELVEIQKVQKERE

-767 YSNPYAWGKIV
+767 YSNPYAWAKIV

>member
-141 GDTLV
+141 GETLI
-146 NAKNGCKKI
+146 NTKNGLKKI
-155 KDMKI
+155 KDIKI
-160 GDLVYCLNEKD
+160 GDLVYSFNG
-171 NKIELKPVLNLIKKP
+171 NNIELKKVEKVIKKP
-186 IIENLCEVSINGEK
+186 ILENLCEVSICGKK

-211 KKGWT
+211 KNNWK
-216 KAKNLDKNSVVLN
+216 KAKDLTISDFLLN
-229 ITQEIEENEVFNLR
+229 EYFNF
-243 KRNRKSVK
+243 VK
-251 ISKIQIQKRRKSLL
+251 IKSITNV
-265 LKRMRERICAK
+265 KK
-276 NIISDNGRNESQICF
+276 NNEDS
-291 GTHEKKQSYE
+291 
-301 RSCNSGKSFNKTQ
+301 
-314 SNRPQAKNK
+314 
-323 RRKRTSYNSS
+323 
-333 IITSYSLRVGDG
+333 
-345 ISCKNIKKRKLSVC
+345 
-359 LQNRYCQPY
+359 
-368 PKNRSRSRWRQS
+368 
-380 LCFNQAR
+380 
-387 RGQKENRF
+387 
-395 FKFSRVD
+395 
-402 YSKVQKRGC
+402 
-411 NKRFDQLYKQ
+411 
-421 SYVYDLTIA
+421 VYDLTVA
-430 ENHNYFVNG
+430 DNHNYFANG

-735 AELVEIQKAQKERE
+735 AKLVEIQKVQKERE

-767 YSNPYAWGKIV
+767 YSNPYAWAKIV

>member
-44 YIANGAISQGSKVV
+44 YIANGAINQGSKVV

-141 GDTLV
+141 GDTLIKT
-146 NAKNGCKKI
+146 KNGYKKI
-155 KDMKI
+155 KNIKS
-160 GDLVYCLNEKD
+160 GDFVYTFNEKECFFEYKPVEKRLKKPLNE
-171 NKIELKPVLNLIKKP
+171 NLIR
-186 IIENLCEVSINGEK
+186 INN

-211 KKGWT
+211 KNNWK
-216 KAKNLDKNSVVLN
+216 KAKDLTISDFLLN
-229 ITQEIEENEVFNLR
+229 EYFNF
-243 KRNRKSVK
+243 VK
-251 ISKIQIQKRRKSLL
+251 IKSITNV
-265 LKRMRERICAK
+265 KK
-276 NIISDNGRNESQICF
+276 NNEDS
-291 GTHEKKQSYE
+291 
-301 RSCNSGKSFNKTQ
+301 
-314 SNRPQAKNK
+314 
-323 RRKRTSYNSS
+323 
-333 IITSYSLRVGDG
+333 
-345 ISCKNIKKRKLSVC
+345 
-359 LQNRYCQPY
+359 
-368 PKNRSRSRWRQS
+368 
-380 LCFNQAR
+380 
-387 RGQKENRF
+387 
-395 FKFSRVD
+395 
-402 YSKVQKRGC
+402 
-411 NKRFDQLYKQ
+411 
-421 SYVYDLTIA
+421 VYDLTVA
-430 ENHNYFVNG
+430 DNHNYFVNG

-735 AELVEIQKAQKERE
+735 AELVEIQKVQKERE

-767 YSNPYAWGKIV
+767 YSNPYAWAKIV

>member
-141 GDTLV
+141 GDTLIKT
-146 NAKNGCKKI
+146 KNGYKKI
-155 KDMKI
+155 KNIKS
-160 GDLVYCLNEKD
+160 GDFVYTFNEKECFFEYKPVEKRLKKPLNE
-171 NKIELKPVLNLIKKP
+171 NLIR
-186 IIENLCEVSINGEK
+186 INN

-211 KKGWT
+211 KNNWK
-216 KAKNLDKNSVVLN
+216 KAKDLTVSDFLLN
-229 ITQEIEENEVFNLR
+229 EYFNF
-243 KRNRKSVK
+243 VK
-251 ISKIQIQKRRKSLL
+251 IKSITNV
-265 LKRMRERICAK
+265 KK
-276 NIISDNGRNESQICF
+276 NNE
-291 GTHEKKQSYE
+291 
-301 RSCNSGKSFNKTQ
+301 
-314 SNRPQAKNK
+314 
-323 RRKRTSYNSS
+323 
-333 IITSYSLRVGDG
+333 D
-345 ISCKNIKKRKLSVC
+345 
-359 LQNRYCQPY
+359 
-368 PKNRSRSRWRQS
+368 
-380 LCFNQAR
+380 
-387 RGQKENRF
+387 
-395 FKFSRVD
+395 
-402 YSKVQKRGC
+402 
-411 NKRFDQLYKQ
+411 
-421 SYVYDLTIA
+421 YVYDLTVA
-430 ENHNYFVNG
+430 DNHNYFANG

-735 AELVEIQKAQKERE
+735 AELVEIQKVQKERE

-767 YSNPYAWGKIV
+767 YANPYAWAKIV

>member
-1 MAKFILRDY
+1 MYVILLKLREFKGMAKFILRDY

-44 YIANGAISQGSKVV
+44 YIANGAINQGSKVV

-141 GDTLV
+141 GDTLIKT
-146 NAKNGCKKI
+146 KNGYKKI
-155 KDMKI
+155 KNIKS
-160 GDLVYCLNEKD
+160 GDFVYTFNEKECFFEYKPVEKRLKKPLNE
-171 NKIELKPVLNLIKKP
+171 NLIR
-186 IIENLCEVSINGEK
+186 INN

-211 KKGWT
+211 KNNWK
-216 KAKNLDKNSVVLN
+216 KAKDLTISDFLLN
-229 ITQEIEENEVFNLR
+229 EYFNF
-243 KRNRKSVK
+243 VK
-251 ISKIQIQKRRKSLL
+251 IKS
-265 LKRMRERICAK
+265 
-276 NIISDNGRNESQICF
+276 
-291 GTHEKKQSYE
+291 
-301 RSCNSGKSFNKTQ
+301 
-314 SNRPQAKNK
+314 
-323 RRKRTSYNSS
+323 
-333 IITSYSLRVGDG
+333 IT
-345 ISCKNIKKRKLSVC
+345 NIKKNNEDS
-359 LQNRYCQPY
+359 
-368 PKNRSRSRWRQS
+368 
-380 LCFNQAR
+380 
-387 RGQKENRF
+387 
-395 FKFSRVD
+395 
-402 YSKVQKRGC
+402 
-411 NKRFDQLYKQ
+411 
-421 SYVYDLTIA
+421 VYDLTVA
-430 ENHNYFVNG
+430 DNHNYFANG

-490 LVLGPSVKS
+490 LVLGPSVKY

-735 AELVEIQKAQKERE
+735 AELVEIQKLHKERE

-767 YSNPYAWGKIV
+767 YSNPYAWAKIV

>member
-44 YIANGAISQGSKVV
+44 YIANGAINQGSKVV

-141 GDTLV
+141 GETLIKT
-146 NAKNGCKKI
+146 KNGYKKI
-155 KDMKI
+155 KNIKS
-160 GDLVYCLNEKD
+160 GDFVYTFNEKECFFEYKPVEKRLKKPLNE
-171 NKIELKPVLNLIKKP
+171 NLIR
-186 IIENLCEVSINGEK
+186 INN

-211 KKGWT
+211 KNNWK
-216 KAKNLDKNSVVLN
+216 KAKDLTISDFLLN
-229 ITQEIEENEVFNLR
+229 EYFNF
-243 KRNRKSVK
+243 VK
-251 ISKIQIQKRRKSLL
+251 IKSITNV
-265 LKRMRERICAK
+265 KK
-276 NIISDNGRNESQICF
+276 NNEDS
-291 GTHEKKQSYE
+291 
-301 RSCNSGKSFNKTQ
+301 
-314 SNRPQAKNK
+314 
-323 RRKRTSYNSS
+323 
-333 IITSYSLRVGDG
+333 
-345 ISCKNIKKRKLSVC
+345 
-359 LQNRYCQPY
+359 
-368 PKNRSRSRWRQS
+368 
-380 LCFNQAR
+380 
-387 RGQKENRF
+387 
-395 FKFSRVD
+395 
-402 YSKVQKRGC
+402 
-411 NKRFDQLYKQ
+411 
-421 SYVYDLTIA
+421 VYDLTVA
-430 ENHNYFVNG
+430 DNHNYFANG

-735 AELVEIQKAQKERE
+735 AELVEIQKVQKERE

-767 YSNPYAWGKIV
+767 YSNPYAWAKIV

>member
-1 MAKFILRDY
+1 MSKFILRDY

-44 YIANGAISQGSKVV
+44 YIANGAINQGSKVV

-83 IAPASVIKS
+83 ISPASVIKS

-141 GDTLV
+141 GDTLIKT
-146 NAKNGCKKI
+146 KNGYKKI
-155 KDMKI
+155 KNIKS
-160 GDLVYCLNEKD
+160 GDFVYTFNEKECFFEYKPVEKRLKKPLNE
-171 NKIELKPVLNLIKKP
+171 NLIR
-186 IIENLCEVSINGEK
+186 INN

-211 KKGWT
+211 KNNWK
-216 KAKNLDKNSVVLN
+216 KAKDLTISDFLLN
-229 ITQEIEENEVFNLR
+229 EYFNF
-243 KRNRKSVK
+243 VK
-251 ISKIQIQKRRKSLL
+251 IKSITNV
-265 LKRMRERICAK
+265 KK
-276 NIISDNGRNESQICF
+276 NNEDS
-291 GTHEKKQSYE
+291 
-301 RSCNSGKSFNKTQ
+301 
-314 SNRPQAKNK
+314 
-323 RRKRTSYNSS
+323 
-333 IITSYSLRVGDG
+333 
-345 ISCKNIKKRKLSVC
+345 
-359 LQNRYCQPY
+359 
-368 PKNRSRSRWRQS
+368 
-380 LCFNQAR
+380 
-387 RGQKENRF
+387 
-395 FKFSRVD
+395 
-402 YSKVQKRGC
+402 
-411 NKRFDQLYKQ
+411 
-421 SYVYDLTIA
+421 VYDLTVA
-430 ENHNYFVNG
+430 DNHNYFANG

-735 AELVEIQKAQKERE
+735 AELVEIQKVQKERE

-767 YSNPYAWGKIV
+767 YSNPYAWAKIV

>member
-141 GDTLV
+141 GDTLIKT
-146 NAKNGCKKI
+146 NNGYKKI
-155 KDMKI
+155 KNIKS
-160 GDLVYCLNEKD
+160 GDFVYTFNEKECFFEYKPVEKRLKKPLNE
-171 NKIELKPVLNLIKKP
+171 NLIR
-186 IIENLCEVSINGEK
+186 INN

-211 KKGWT
+211 KNNWK
-216 KAKNLDKNSVVLN
+216 KAKDLTISDFLLN
-229 ITQEIEENEVFNLR
+229 EYFNF
-243 KRNRKSVK
+243 VK
-251 ISKIQIQKRRKSLL
+251 IKSITNV
-265 LKRMRERICAK
+265 KK
-276 NIISDNGRNESQICF
+276 NNEDS
-291 GTHEKKQSYE
+291 
-301 RSCNSGKSFNKTQ
+301 
-314 SNRPQAKNK
+314 
-323 RRKRTSYNSS
+323 
-333 IITSYSLRVGDG
+333 
-345 ISCKNIKKRKLSVC
+345 
-359 LQNRYCQPY
+359 
-368 PKNRSRSRWRQS
+368 
-380 LCFNQAR
+380 
-387 RGQKENRF
+387 
-395 FKFSRVD
+395 
-402 YSKVQKRGC
+402 
-411 NKRFDQLYKQ
+411 
-421 SYVYDLTIA
+421 VYDLTVA
-430 ENHNYFVNG
+430 DNHNYFANG

-571 RHTAEQFCNAG
+571 RHTAEQFCNSG

-735 AELVEIQKAQKERE
+735 AELVEIQKVQKERE

-767 YSNPYAWGKIV
+767 YSNPYAWAKIV

>member
-99 ELGRNY
+99 EFGRNY

-141 GDTLV
+141 GDTLIKT
-146 NAKNGCKKI
+146 KNGYKKI
-155 KDMKI
+155 KNIKS
-160 GDLVYCLNEKD
+160 GDFVYTFNEKECFFEYKPVEKRLKKPLNE
-171 NKIELKPVLNLIKKP
+171 NLIR
-186 IIENLCEVSINGEK
+186 INN

-211 KKGWT
+211 KNNWK
-216 KAKNLDKNSVVLN
+216 KAKDLTISDFLLN
-229 ITQEIEENEVFNLR
+229 EYFNF
-243 KRNRKSVK
+243 VK
-251 ISKIQIQKRRKSLL
+251 IKSITNV
-265 LKRMRERICAK
+265 KK
-276 NIISDNGRNESQICF
+276 NNEDS
-291 GTHEKKQSYE
+291 
-301 RSCNSGKSFNKTQ
+301 
-314 SNRPQAKNK
+314 
-323 RRKRTSYNSS
+323 
-333 IITSYSLRVGDG
+333 
-345 ISCKNIKKRKLSVC
+345 
-359 LQNRYCQPY
+359 
-368 PKNRSRSRWRQS
+368 
-380 LCFNQAR
+380 
-387 RGQKENRF
+387 
-395 FKFSRVD
+395 
-402 YSKVQKRGC
+402 
-411 NKRFDQLYKQ
+411 
-421 SYVYDLTIA
+421 VYDLTVA
-430 ENHNYFVNG
+430 DNHNYFANG

-735 AELVEIQKAQKERE
+735 AELVEIQKVQKERE

-767 YSNPYAWGKIV
+767 YSNPYAWAKIV

>member
-1 MAKFILRDY
+1 MSKFILRDY

-141 GDTLV
+141 GDTLIKT
-146 NAKNGCKKI
+146 KNGYKKI
-155 KDMKI
+155 KNIKS
-160 GDLVYCLNEKD
+160 GDFVYTFNEKECFFEYKPVEKRLKKPLNE
-171 NKIELKPVLNLIKKP
+171 NLIR
-186 IIENLCEVSINGEK
+186 INN

-211 KKGWT
+211 KNNWK
-216 KAKNLDKNSVVLN
+216 KAKDLTVSDFLLN
-229 ITQEIEENEVFNLR
+229 EYFNF
-243 KRNRKSVK
+243 VK
-251 ISKIQIQKRRKSLL
+251 IKSITNV
-265 LKRMRERICAK
+265 KK
-276 NIISDNGRNESQICF
+276 NNEDS
-291 GTHEKKQSYE
+291 
-301 RSCNSGKSFNKTQ
+301 
-314 SNRPQAKNK
+314 
-323 RRKRTSYNSS
+323 
-333 IITSYSLRVGDG
+333 
-345 ISCKNIKKRKLSVC
+345 
-359 LQNRYCQPY
+359 
-368 PKNRSRSRWRQS
+368 
-380 LCFNQAR
+380 
-387 RGQKENRF
+387 
-395 FKFSRVD
+395 
-402 YSKVQKRGC
+402 
-411 NKRFDQLYKQ
+411 
-421 SYVYDLTIA
+421 VYDLTVA
-430 ENHNYFVNG
+430 DNHNYFANG

-735 AELVEIQKAQKERE
+735 AELVEIQKVQKERE

-767 YSNPYAWGKIV
+767 YSNPYAWAKIV

-784 KRK
+784 K

>member
-141 GDTLV
+141 GDTLIKT
-146 NAKNGCKKI
+146 KNGYKKI
-155 KDMKI
+155 KNIKS
-160 GDLVYCLNEKD
+160 GDFVYTFNEKECFFEYKPVEKRLKKPLNE
-171 NKIELKPVLNLIKKP
+171 NLIR
-186 IIENLCEVSINGEK
+186 INN

-211 KKGWT
+211 KNNWK
-216 KAKNLDKNSVVLN
+216 KAKDLTVSDFLLN
-229 ITQEIEENEVFNLR
+229 EYFNF
-243 KRNRKSVK
+243 VK
-251 ISKIQIQKRRKSLL
+251 IKSITNV
-265 LKRMRERICAK
+265 KK
-276 NIISDNGRNESQICF
+276 NNE
-291 GTHEKKQSYE
+291 
-301 RSCNSGKSFNKTQ
+301 
-314 SNRPQAKNK
+314 
-323 RRKRTSYNSS
+323 
-333 IITSYSLRVGDG
+333 D
-345 ISCKNIKKRKLSVC
+345 
-359 LQNRYCQPY
+359 
-368 PKNRSRSRWRQS
+368 
-380 LCFNQAR
+380 
-387 RGQKENRF
+387 
-395 FKFSRVD
+395 
-402 YSKVQKRGC
+402 
-411 NKRFDQLYKQ
+411 
-421 SYVYDLTIA
+421 YVYDLTVA
-430 ENHNYFVNG
+430 DNHNYFANG

-735 AELVEIQKAQKERE
+735 AELVEIQKVQKERE

-755 FNKLLELGKQRG
+755 FNKLLELGKKRG
-767 YSNPYAWGKIV
+767 YANPDAWAKIV

>member
-44 YIANGAISQGSKVV
+44 YIANGAINQGSKVV

-141 GDTLV
+141 GDTLIKT
-146 NAKNGCKKI
+146 KNGYKKI
-155 KDMKI
+155 KNIKS
-160 GDLVYCLNEKD
+160 GDFVYTFNEKECFFEYKPVEKRLKKPLNE
-171 NKIELKPVLNLIKKP
+171 NLIR
-186 IIENLCEVSINGEK
+186 INN

-211 KKGWT
+211 KNNWK
-216 KAKNLDKNSVVLN
+216 KAKDLTISDFLLN
-229 ITQEIEENEVFNLR
+229 EYFNF
-243 KRNRKSVK
+243 VK
-251 ISKIQIQKRRKSLL
+251 IKSITNV
-265 LKRMRERICAK
+265 KK
-276 NIISDNGRNESQICF
+276 NNEDS
-291 GTHEKKQSYE
+291 
-301 RSCNSGKSFNKTQ
+301 
-314 SNRPQAKNK
+314 
-323 RRKRTSYNSS
+323 
-333 IITSYSLRVGDG
+333 
-345 ISCKNIKKRKLSVC
+345 
-359 LQNRYCQPY
+359 
-368 PKNRSRSRWRQS
+368 
-380 LCFNQAR
+380 
-387 RGQKENRF
+387 
-395 FKFSRVD
+395 
-402 YSKVQKRGC
+402 
-411 NKRFDQLYKQ
+411 
-421 SYVYDLTIA
+421 VYDLTVA
-430 ENHNYFVNG
+430 DNHNYFVNG

-571 RHTAEQFCNAG
+571 MHTAEQFCNAG

-590 TMSDFDRRDAIEGL
+590 TMSDFDRRNAIEGL

-735 AELVEIQKAQKERE
+735 AELVEIQKVQKERE

-767 YSNPYAWGKIV
+767 YSNPYAWAKIV

>member
-141 GDTLV
+141 GDTLIKT
-146 NAKNGCKKI
+146 KNGYKKI
-155 KDMKI
+155 KNIKS
-160 GDLVYCLNEKD
+160 GDFVYTFNEKECFFEYKPVEKRLKKPLNE
-171 NKIELKPVLNLIKKP
+171 NLIR
-186 IIENLCEVSINGEK
+186 INN

-211 KKGWT
+211 KNNWK
-216 KAKNLDKNSVVLN
+216 KAKDLTISDFLLN
-229 ITQEIEENEVFNLR
+229 EYFNF
-243 KRNRKSVK
+243 VK
-251 ISKIQIQKRRKSLL
+251 IKSITNV
-265 LKRMRERICAK
+265 KK
-276 NIISDNGRNESQICF
+276 NNEDS
-291 GTHEKKQSYE
+291 
-301 RSCNSGKSFNKTQ
+301 
-314 SNRPQAKNK
+314 
-323 RRKRTSYNSS
+323 
-333 IITSYSLRVGDG
+333 
-345 ISCKNIKKRKLSVC
+345 
-359 LQNRYCQPY
+359 
-368 PKNRSRSRWRQS
+368 
-380 LCFNQAR
+380 
-387 RGQKENRF
+387 
-395 FKFSRVD
+395 
-402 YSKVQKRGC
+402 
-411 NKRFDQLYKQ
+411 
-421 SYVYDLTIA
+421 VYDLTVA
-430 ENHNYFVNG
+430 DNHNYFANG

-644 QAGRVLRPYSGKE
+644 QTGRVLRPYSGKE

-735 AELVEIQKAQKERE
+735 AELVEIQKVQKERE
-749 RKEANA
+749 RKEANS

-767 YSNPYAWGKIV
+767 YSNLYAWAKIV

>member
-1 MAKFILRDY
+1 MSKFILRDY

-44 YIANGAISQGSKVV
+44 YIANGAINQGSKVV

-141 GDTLV
+141 GDTLIKT
-146 NAKNGCKKI
+146 KNGYKKI
-155 KDMKI
+155 KNIKS
-160 GDLVYCLNEKD
+160 GDFVYTFNEKECFFEYKPVEKRLKKPLNE
-171 NKIELKPVLNLIKKP
+171 NLIR
-186 IIENLCEVSINGEK
+186 INN

-211 KKGWT
+211 KNNWK
-216 KAKNLDKNSVVLN
+216 KAKDLTISDFLLN
-229 ITQEIEENEVFNLR
+229 EYFNF
-243 KRNRKSVK
+243 VK
-251 ISKIQIQKRRKSLL
+251 IKSITNV
-265 LKRMRERICAK
+265 KK
-276 NIISDNGRNESQICF
+276 NNEDS
-291 GTHEKKQSYE
+291 
-301 RSCNSGKSFNKTQ
+301 
-314 SNRPQAKNK
+314 
-323 RRKRTSYNSS
+323 
-333 IITSYSLRVGDG
+333 
-345 ISCKNIKKRKLSVC
+345 
-359 LQNRYCQPY
+359 
-368 PKNRSRSRWRQS
+368 
-380 LCFNQAR
+380 
-387 RGQKENRF
+387 
-395 FKFSRVD
+395 
-402 YSKVQKRGC
+402 
-411 NKRFDQLYKQ
+411 
-421 SYVYDLTIA
+421 VYDLTVA
-430 ENHNYFVNG
+430 DNHNYFANG

-735 AELVEIQKAQKERE
+735 AELVEIQKVQKERE

-755 FNKLLELGKQRG
+755 FNKLLELGKKRG
-767 YSNPYAWGKIV
+767 YANPYAWAKIV

-784 KRK
+784 KK

>member
-44 YIANGAISQGSKVV
+44 YIANGAINQGSKVV

-141 GDTLV
+141 GDTLIKT
-146 NAKNGCKKI
+146 KNGYKKI
-155 KDMKI
+155 KNIKS
-160 GDLVYCLNEKD
+160 GDFVYTFNEKECFFEYKPVEKRLKKPLNE
-171 NKIELKPVLNLIKKP
+171 NLIR
-186 IIENLCEVSINGEK
+186 INN

-211 KKGWT
+211 KNNWK
-216 KAKNLDKNSVVLN
+216 KAKDLTISDFLLN
-229 ITQEIEENEVFNLR
+229 ESFNF
-243 KRNRKSVK
+243 VK
-251 ISKIQIQKRRKSLL
+251 IKSITNV
-265 LKRMRERICAK
+265 KK
-276 NIISDNGRNESQICF
+276 NNED
-291 GTHEKKQSYE
+291 
-301 RSCNSGKSFNKTQ
+301 
-314 SNRPQAKNK
+314 P
-323 RRKRTSYNSS
+323 
-333 IITSYSLRVGDG
+333 
-345 ISCKNIKKRKLSVC
+345 
-359 LQNRYCQPY
+359 
-368 PKNRSRSRWRQS
+368 
-380 LCFNQAR
+380 
-387 RGQKENRF
+387 
-395 FKFSRVD
+395 
-402 YSKVQKRGC
+402 
-411 NKRFDQLYKQ
+411 
-421 SYVYDLTIA
+421 VYDLTVA
-430 ENHNYFVNG
+430 DNHNYFANG

-735 AELVEIQKAQKERE
+735 AELVEIQKVQKERE

-755 FNKLLELGKQRG
+755 FNKLLDLGKQRG
-767 YSNPYAWGKIV
+767 YSNPYAWAKIV

>member
-1 MAKFILRDY
+1 MSKFILRDY

-141 GDTLV
+141 GDTLIKT
-146 NAKNGCKKI
+146 KNGYKKI
-155 KDMKI
+155 KNIKS
-160 GDLVYCLNEKD
+160 GDFVYTFNEKECFFEYKPVEKRLKKPLNE
-171 NKIELKPVLNLIKKP
+171 NLIR
-186 IIENLCEVSINGEK
+186 INN

-211 KKGWT
+211 KNNWK
-216 KAKNLDKNSVVLN
+216 KAKDLTVSDFLLN
-229 ITQEIEENEVFNLR
+229 EYFNF
-243 KRNRKSVK
+243 VK
-251 ISKIQIQKRRKSLL
+251 IKSITNV
-265 LKRMRERICAK
+265 KK
-276 NIISDNGRNESQICF
+276 NNEDS
-291 GTHEKKQSYE
+291 
-301 RSCNSGKSFNKTQ
+301 
-314 SNRPQAKNK
+314 
-323 RRKRTSYNSS
+323 
-333 IITSYSLRVGDG
+333 
-345 ISCKNIKKRKLSVC
+345 
-359 LQNRYCQPY
+359 
-368 PKNRSRSRWRQS
+368 
-380 LCFNQAR
+380 
-387 RGQKENRF
+387 
-395 FKFSRVD
+395 
-402 YSKVQKRGC
+402 
-411 NKRFDQLYKQ
+411 
-421 SYVYDLTIA
+421 VYDLTVA
-430 ENHNYFVNG
+430 DNHNYFANG

-735 AELVEIQKAQKERE
+735 AELVEIQKVQKERE

-767 YSNPYAWGKIV
+767 YSNPYAWAKIV

>member
-141 GDTLV
+141 GDTLIKT
-146 NAKNGCKKI
+146 KNGYKKI
-155 KDMKI
+155 KNIKS
-160 GDLVYCLNEKD
+160 GDFVYTFNEKECFFEYKPVEKRLKKPLNE
-171 NKIELKPVLNLIKKP
+171 NLIR
-186 IIENLCEVSINGEK
+186 INN

-211 KKGWT
+211 KNNWK
-216 KAKNLDKNSVVLN
+216 KAKDLTVSDFLLN
-229 ITQEIEENEVFNLR
+229 EYFNF
-243 KRNRKSVK
+243 VK
-251 ISKIQIQKRRKSLL
+251 IKSITNV
-265 LKRMRERICAK
+265 KK
-276 NIISDNGRNESQICF
+276 NNEDS
-291 GTHEKKQSYE
+291 
-301 RSCNSGKSFNKTQ
+301 
-314 SNRPQAKNK
+314 
-323 RRKRTSYNSS
+323 
-333 IITSYSLRVGDG
+333 
-345 ISCKNIKKRKLSVC
+345 
-359 LQNRYCQPY
+359 
-368 PKNRSRSRWRQS
+368 
-380 LCFNQAR
+380 
-387 RGQKENRF
+387 
-395 FKFSRVD
+395 
-402 YSKVQKRGC
+402 
-411 NKRFDQLYKQ
+411 
-421 SYVYDLTIA
+421 VYDLTVA
-430 ENHNYFVNG
+430 DNHNYFANG

-541 PQIIGDCVRHYSKIC
+541 PQIIGDCGRHYSKIC

-735 AELVEIQKAQKERE
+735 AELVEIQKVQKERE

-767 YSNPYAWGKIV
+767 YSNPYAWAKIV
-778 LNSRKR
+778 LNSKKR